1 MCAQFNSESLK
12 IRSTQTTCP
21 PPPNSLWFAR
31 SICLFS
37 WNGDEGEGL
46 PDVGDPRGGGGG
58 GGGGAGQD
66 DGLHRRHRVHQV
78 RKNTWKKNN
87 KV

>member
-1 MCAQFNSESLK
+1 M
-12 IRSTQTTCP
+12 TCP
-21 PPPNSLWFAR
+21 PPLLNSLCFAR

-58 GGGGAGQD
+58 GARQD

-78 RKNTWKKNN
+78 RKNTCQKITRYKSN
-87 KV
+87 